1 MSYTIY
7 KSTSGLIAQPG
18 RTVSTFPSGLV
29 RVEQSYLGLTT
40 NAAANRAALAVGNN
54 MPDGDSSPC
63 IDGLKIF
70 PEVQEVRREDGFTE
84 YQVCAYGRCNSTG
97 TRSESALITTISVYH
112 SNWYVTSTG
121 GTSSSTG
128 QKQLFYEAILPIVT
142 QRSVVSSLAAFAPPA
157 VTVKPYSMKVKKY
170 NSTEEVFIPYTVWE
184 AAVIANGTQPS
195 FTHDGQSLTIW
206 NNASILVGGYG
217 NDLRFLDARTKDG
230 DTSIASIEKT
240 EFTPY
245 GIFNESITTYTTQ
258 AFGSGFSVF
267 FS

>member
-18 RTVSTFPSGLV
+18 RAVSTFPSGLV
-29 RVEQSYLGLTT
+29 RVEQTYLGLTA

-70 PEVQEVRREDGFTE
+70 PEVQERRREDGFTE

-97 TRSESALITTISVYH
+97 TRSESALITTVGVYH
-112 SNWYVTSTG
+112 SNWHVTSSG
-121 GTSSSTG
+121 GTASSTG
-128 QKQLFYEAILPIVT
+128 QKLLIYEAILPIVT
-142 QRSVVSSLAAFAPPA
+142 QRSVVSSLATFAPPA
-157 VTVKPYSMKVKKY
+157 VTVMPYSIKVKRY

-230 DTSIASIEKT
+230 DTSIASIERT

-245 GIFNESITTYTTQ
+245 GSFNESVVTYNTG
-258 AFGSGFSVF
+258 ALGFGFLVF

>member
-7 KSTSGLIAQPG
+7 KSTSGLVAQAG

-29 RVEQSYLGLTT
+29 RVEQSYLGLTA

-63 IDGLKIF
+63 LDGLKIF

-112 SNWYVTSTG
+112 SNWYVTSTD

-128 QKQLFYEAILPIVT
+128 QKRLFYEAILPIVT

-157 VTVKPYSMKVKKY
+157 VTVKPYSIKVKKY

-195 FTHDGQSLTIW
+195 FTYNGESLTIW
-206 NNASILVGGYG
+206 NNESYA
-217 NDLRFLDARTKDG
+217 NDLRFLDARTKIG
-230 DTSIASIEKT
+230 DSSIARIEKT

-245 GIFNESITTYTTQ
+245 GSFNESVITYTTEG
-258 AFGSGFSVF
+258 FGSGFLVF